1 VLEPDALRK
10 RAPGFSWVLL
20 VLALLPLLLISVPI
34 ARHPAGHRIATSG
47 SPVAPMASQPQP
59 IAPTAGRQIRSAYAR
74 LPIVFEENRGQAN
87 QAVRYIARA
96 NPYTLLLTSSD
107 LVFSLRSAS
116 GVGGRNPVGRGPLA
130 TPPEVQVHADRSPR
144 KASSTAIHMQLI
156 DGNLSNL
163 VASSE
168 LAGKSNYFIGND
180 PGKWLRNVP
189 LYARAS
195 YQNVYHGVDLAFHGE
210 RGRLEFDFLV
220 APGANPRPIGFHFS
234 GTNNLKLDRAGG
246 LVISSR
252 SGSLLLHQPF
262 AYQEQNGSRQEVTA
276 RFALAAANRVT
287 IELGPYDRTREL
299 VIDPSVSYA
308 YSTYLGGSLED
319 DGFGVAVD
327 SSGNAYITGQTDSTN
342 FPTSGGV
349 LPNSNAG
356 GFDVFVTKISP
367 TGSSLVYS
375 TYVGG
380 VGNDSGNAIA
390 VDASGD
396 AFVTGGTSSN
406 NFPTTPGAFQT
417 TYGTTAS
424 SNAFIFEL
432 NPAGNALTYSTYLG
446 GTVNDVAYGVAL
458 DSSGNAYSVGVTS
471 SPDFPTLN
479 PLQACA
485 GDDSGFLSK
494 LNSSGTAL
502 VYSTCLNLGGSIGD
516 AINAVAVDSSGNAYV
531 TGATSSSSF
540 HTTSGAVQTQF
551 GGGVSDAF
559 VTVINAAGNDYIY
572 STFLGGSGSDLGNGI
587 AVDSSFNVYVTGS
600 TGSSNFPVKSAYQSA
615 FAGGNADAFVSKI
628 NAAGSALVYSTYLG
642 GGQFDAGAGIAVD
655 SGGNAYLTGQTDSL
669 APAPFP
675 TTANATQSALAGGFD
690 AFVSELNPAGA
701 QLLFSTYL
709 GGSANEDS
717 SGGKYGAIAVDNAG
731 ANIYVTGDTAS
742 NDFPTQSPLYPSMT
756 GGAFDAFV
764 TKYSQPS
771 FALSATA
778 FAAVPP
784 GSSATSTITLTSLNG
799 YDSPVNLTC
808 TVSGTASP
816 LPSCSATSF
825 SANPVTPT
833 SAGAPTTLT
842 ITTTGLSGT
851 ALQQNSGFFYA
862 LWLPI
867 TGLPLIV
874 GLVFSS
880 SGSCR
885 KGLSGFLVIC
895 VSCGLLL
902 IPACGGSSGGASG
915 GDGTCN
921 SAPSTPAGLAASGT
935 TTTGTTLNWNA
946 AAVGANCSVTGYT
959 VYENGKSIGTPSNT
973 TFNVASLTAGTQYR
987 FTVAA
992 SDSAGTSPQ
1001 STPISVT
1008 TLSSG
1013 TPAGTYT
1020 VTITAVGTDANQT
1033 TESSVLTLTVN

>member
-1 VLEPDALRK
+1 
-10 RAPGFSWVLL
+10 
-20 VLALLPLLLISVPI
+20 
-34 ARHPAGHRIATSG
+34 
-47 SPVAPMASQPQP
+47 MAS
-59 IAPTAGRQIRSAYAR
+59 TERRQIQSAYAT
-74 LPIVFEENRGQAN
+74 LPIVFEENKGQAN

-96 NPYTLLLTSSD
+96 NRYTLFLTSSD
-107 LVFSLRSAS
+107 LVFSLRPAS
-116 GVGGRNPVGRGPLA
+116 GAGDPNPVGQGPLA
-130 TPPEVQVHADRSPR
+130 TPPQVHAHRSPR
-144 KASSTAIHMQLI
+144 NASSNAIHMQLI
-156 DGNLSNL
+156 DGNLSH
-163 VASSE
+163 VAASGE
-168 LAGKSNYFIGND
+168 LSGKSNYFIGND
-180 PGKWLRNVP
+180 PRKWLRNVP

-195 YQNVYHGVDLAFHGE
+195 YRNVYRGVDLAFHGK

-234 GTNNLKLDRAGG
+234 GTNNLKLDRAGD
-246 LVISSR
+246 LVISSP
-252 SGSLLLHQPF
+252 SGSFLLHPPF

-276 RFALAAANRVT
+276 RFALEAARRVT
-287 IELGPYDRTREL
+287 VELGPYDHTREL

-319 DGFGVAVD
+319 DGFGIAVD

-349 LPNSNAG
+349 PPNSNAG

-367 TGSSLVYS
+367 SGSSVVYS

-380 VGNDSGNAIA
+380 AGNDSGNAIA
-390 VDASGD
+390 VDSSGD

-406 NFPTTPGAFQT
+406 NFPTTHGAFQT
-417 TYGTTAS
+417 TYGTTAA

-432 NPAGNALTYSTYLG
+432 SPAGDALTYSTYLG
-446 GTVNDVAYGVAL
+446 GTVNDVAYGIAL

-471 SPDFPTLN
+471 SADFPTLS
-479 PLQACA
+479 PLQTCA
-485 GDDSGFLSK
+485 GDYSGFLSK
-494 LNSSGTAL
+494 LNSAGTAL
-502 VYSTCLNLGGSIGD
+502 VYSTCLSLGGSIGD
-516 AINAVAVDSSGNAYV
+516 AINAVAVDSSGNAYI

-551 GGGVSDAF
+551 GGVSDAF
-559 VTVINAAGNDYIY
+559 VTVINAAGNNYIY
-572 STFLGGSGSDLGNGI
+572 STFLGGSGSDVGNGI
-587 AVDSSFNVYVTGS
+587 AVDSLFNVYVTGS

-615 FAGGNADAFVSKI
+615 FAGGNADAFVTKI
-628 NAAGSALVYSTYLG
+628 NPTGSALVYSTYLG

-655 SGGNAYLTGQTDSL
+655 SGGNAYITGQTDSL

-709 GGSANEDS
+709 GGSEDEDS
-717 SGGKYGAIAVDNAG
+717 SGGKYGAIAVDNSG

-742 NDFPTQSPLYPSMT
+742 VDFPTQSPLYPGNN
-756 GGAFDAFV
+756 GGASDAFV

-771 FALSATA
+771 FALSTTT
-778 FAAVPP
+778 FAAVSP
-784 GSSATSTITLTSLNG
+784 GSSATSTVTLTSLNG
-799 YDSPVNLTC
+799 YDSPVKLTC
-808 TVSGTASP
+808 TVSGTGSP
-816 LPSCSATSF
+816 LPSCSANSF

-842 ITTTGLSGT
+842 ITTTGLSGNT
-851 ALQQNSGFFYA
+851 RQQRGGVSYA
-862 LWLPI
+862 LWLPL

-880 SGSCR
+880 SGSCP
-885 KGLSGFLVIC
+885 KGWFGFLALC
-895 VSCGLLL
+895 LASGLLL
-902 IPACGGSSGGASG
+902 IPACGGGSAGTSGSGSCNGAP
-915 GDGTCN
+915 
-921 SAPSTPAGLAASGT
+921 SAPTGLAASGT

-959 VYENGKSIGTPSNT
+959 VYQNGKSIGTPSNT
-973 TFNVASLTAGTQYR
+973 TFNVASLTAGTQYS

-1001 STPISVT
+1001 STALSVT
-1008 TLSSG
+1008 TLSSA
-1013 TPAGTYT
+1013 TPAGIYT
-1020 VTITAVGTDANQT
+1020 VAITAVGTDANQR